1 MRGVKKGMSQSVAY
15 LFISEQGLLTV
26 VCSLLTIIASLQ
38 NVDRKR

>member
-15 LFISEQGLLTV
+15 LFISGQGLLSV
-26 VCSLLTIIASLQ
+26 DRSLLSLITSLQ